1 MMRYPLLDLF
11 SGYGGFSLAF
21 EAAGFD
27 TIGFSEIDPY
37 ASALLA
43 HRWPTVPNLGP
54 VQSVTRDSVFG
65 RCGTL
70 PAVVTGGFPCQP
82 HSAAGKRLAS
92 ADERDLWGECA
103 RVLGDIR
110 PRVALFENVAG
121 LLTSES
127 GAFLNRV
134 LSDLAA
140 IRYACLW
147 QVVSAADVGAPH
159 RRERVWLLCVDE
171 LAHGNRVGH
180 PHRPTGLV
188 SADGRLD
195 ALGHTPAGRPAGVA
209 HADRN
214 GAQRQR
220 IGLGLARE
228 ARQGGVHSS
237 PDRFAD
243 QGRGLEW
250 PAAHGRWPSRPG
262 QPQHQW
268 EPPRVVGHAD
278 RGRCE
283 QCDTAERGVP
293 IADAAGDA
301 AGELAYSVSIGRDGG
316 TDRIGRRQRESA
328 EAQGLGTLRD
338 DSQQAQPRL
347 GGNTDGPPDRMD
359 STAQQVREAPN
370 RTHRLKAIGNGIVP
384 AAALPFALAIRRV
397 LDAQALAHS
406 HLAP

>member
-1 MMRYPLLDLF
+1 MRYPLLDLF

-171 LAHGNRVGH
+171 LADGNRVGH
-180 PHRPTGLV
+180 AHRPTGLV

-195 ALGHTPAGRPAGVA
+195 ALGHTAAGRPAAVADTDSRRGHKNRQPIQLRATRPIESPSHSGQA
-209 HADRN
+209 HAP
-214 GAQRQR
+214 
-220 IGLGLARE
+220 E
-228 ARQGGVHSS
+228 GGEVA
-237 PDRFAD
+237 F
-243 QGRGLEW
+243 W
-250 PAAHGRWPSRPG
+250 PAAHGFWPARPG

-268 EPPRVVGHAD
+268 EPPRVVADAGHGGGGRRPEPRAAGQPTAGNSGED
-278 RGRCE
+278 GVGGVGDTNGGRCE
-283 QCDTAERGVP
+283 QCDTAERGLPV
-293 IADAAGDA
+293 ADAAG
-301 AGELAYSVSIGRDGG
+301 R
-316 TDRIGRRQRESA
+316 
-328 EAQGLGTLRD
+328 
-338 DSQQAQPRL
+338 QAQPRL
-347 GGNTDGPPDRMD
+347 GGNANGPSNRVD
-359 STAQQVREAPN
+359 STAPQVREAPN

-384 AAALPFALAIRRV
+384 AAALPFAIAIRRI

>member
-1 MMRYPLLDLF
+1 MRYPLLDLF

-54 VQSVTRDSVFG
+54 VQSVTRDSVVS

-92 ADERDLWGECA
+92 ADERDLWDECA

-110 PRVALFENVAG
+110 PRFALFENVAG

-171 LAHGNRVGH
+171 LADGNRVGH
-180 PHRPTGLV
+180 PHRSAGLV

-209 HADRN
+209 DTDSRRGHKNRQPSQLRATRPIESPSHSGQAHAP
-214 GAQRQR
+214 
-220 IGLGLARE
+220 E
-228 ARQGGVHSS
+228 GGEVA
-237 PDRFAD
+237 F
-243 QGRGLEW
+243 W
-250 PAAHGRWPSRPG
+250 PAAQGLWPARPG
-262 QPQHQW
+262 KPQHQW
-268 EPPRVVGHAD
+268 EPPRVVGHSNGERLERCQRALVQGRSD
-278 RGRCE
+278 GPTAASGRG
-283 QCDTAERGVP
+283 
-293 IADAAGDA
+293 
-301 AGELAYSVSIGRDGG
+301 
-316 TDRIGRRQRESA
+316 
-328 EAQGLGTLRD
+328 
-338 DSQQAQPRL
+338 QAQPRL
-347 GGNTDGPPDRMD
+347 GGDADGPPDRVD
-359 STAQQVREAPN
+359 PIAPQVREAPN
-370 RTHRLKAIGNGIVP
+370 RSHRLKAIGNGIVP
-384 AAALPFALAIRRV
+384 AAALPFAIAIRRI